1 VSRLRGWWFLIMNGR
16 MDYLGGAMIG
26 FSIGMIGLLAVLP
39 RNEFEVYSV
48 GSSWLAL
55 NLGHS
60 AWLFCAVFVFYLANL
75 KRLNDLLARNRIFKE
90 IVSLDQLSDIWIHLF
105 IGIGVVWT
113 AVGMRSALETTLA
126 APEAL
131 AEGAGDVLA
140 RLVEGGILLAL
151 TTTIVGAIGGYL
163 MRLFKTMWLGA
174 ELTEFYRQEDRREM
188 FATLAHLSR
197 IEMHLESLVESGSK

>member
-1 VSRLRGWWFLIMNGR
+1 MTDRLGYFS
-16 MDYLGGAMIG
+16 GAMIG
-26 FSIGMIGLLAVLP
+26 FAIGLVGMFAILP
-39 RNEFEVYSV
+39 RNDIELFST

-60 AWLFCAVFVFYLANL
+60 AWLFSAVFIFYLNNL
-75 KRLNDLLARNRIFKE
+75 RRLNVLLTRNRIFKE
-90 IVSLDQLSDIWIHLF
+90 IVSLDQLSDVWIHLF

-140 RLVEGGILLAL
+140 RLVDGGILLAL

-174 ELTEFYRQEDRREM
+174 ELTEFYRCEDRREM

-197 IEMHLESLVESGSK
+197 IEMHLETLVDNGNR